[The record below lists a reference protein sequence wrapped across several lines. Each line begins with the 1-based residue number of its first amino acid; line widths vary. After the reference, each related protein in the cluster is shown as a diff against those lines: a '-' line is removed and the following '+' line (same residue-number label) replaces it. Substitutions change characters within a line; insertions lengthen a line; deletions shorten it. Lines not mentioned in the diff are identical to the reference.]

1 MVERIIDPNV
11 ALNAYSKTSNIGKGE
26 SSGESSG
33 EGSGDISFSDFLR
46 QKVGQSIQDLKAG
59 EQMSAK
65 AVTGE
70 AGLVDVVQAVGSAE
84 MTLQTVVA
92 VRDRLISAYQE
103 IMRMPI

>member
-1 MVERIIDPNV
+1 MVDKIIDPNV
-11 ALNAYSKTSNIGKGE
+11 ALNAYSNSAKIGGKPAG
-26 SSGESSG
+26 
-33 EGSGDISFSDFLR
+33 GSEDSVSFSDFLR
-46 QKVGQSIQDLKAG
+46 QKTAESIDTMKAG

-70 AGLVDVVQAVGSAE
+70 ANLTDVVQAVNAAE
-84 MTLQTVVA
+84 LTLQTVVA